1 MRAPV
6 ASRRPFVL
14 AVALRCVAP
23 SMLWCALI
31 VTAQLAWCATAAGL
45 GRIEGK
51 VIAADTGEPVA
62 YADVLLVPADTTLRR
77 VGGLANADGT
87 FLLLA
92 APGLY
97 DLHVRAI
104 SYRRRIVT
112 GLLIEEGKLLAA
124 PTALEPEAIVQ
135 QEIVVEARARQNT
148 EQALLAE
155 RRRAT
160 AVEDAISAE
169 QMRRSPD
176 RDAGDVLK
184 RVTGLS
190 VADGKYVYV
199 RGLGERYSSTEVD
212 GVRLSSPEQNKR
224 VVPLDLMPAGLLDH
238 ITVQKT
244 YTVDR
249 QGEFGA
255 GDVQVHTKSFPGE
268 RNLSVSVSQGVDEG
282 TTFGSY
288 QSDGTIGTDLFGFG
302 AGPRGLPGLV
312 RELAG
317 DRTVAVRGTD
327 PARGFTPDTLAMIGR
342 AFANAWSPVSR
353 RARPNGSIQQTFG
366 DELRL
371 FGRSLGIVQSASFG
385 RSFNR
390 QNESER
396 LYASPDALV
405 YEYGV
410 DRSVATTQLG
420 GMAAVSYRLAPSHTL
435 HLRGLYTRNADD
447 EVRVYEGVDYYNQ
460 RDFTDSPQLRRGT
473 RLRYVER
480 SVASGS
486 LEGKHEIARL
496 RRSRIEWRVTTSGA
510 RRLEPDR
517 REMVYDRNG
526 YYDGDN
532 APVYFWSLSGRP
544 GPTREFGVLDE
555 RGWGADA
562 SWSLPVRFRSLGMG
576 RVQAGAS
583 LQRKDRDSF
592 YRRFR
597 FSAPY
602 GADTSMPPE
611 SLFSDPRWNGDVY
624 GAQIEETTLPQDN
637 YAAEQRVA
645 AGFVNVEV
653 PFGSRLR
660 GVFGVRFE
668 HALQSVRCFDLFERD
683 VVTAEGRI
691 DEAAW
696 LPAAN
701 LRWAFGERTS
711 VRVAAS
717 RTLSRPDL
725 TEFSPSPSLEYVG
738 GLQVAGNPDLR
749 QATIH
754 SYDLRVE
761 TFPSGTELL
770 AAGIFHKELRDP
782 IERVILGGS
791 APILAPENADRGRNQ
806 GVEVEAR
813 ASLGRLW
820 TRLQRLT
827 LTTNASWIHS
837 RVRLEP
843 HLTEIGSREHPLE
856 GQPDYLVN
864 GTLSCAFPGRR
875 AEVSVLLN
883 AVGRR
888 LEALGLYGRP
898 DIYEQSTTT
907 LDAAATWRPWPSMG
921 VKASGRNLFD
931 TQVRRVQ
938 GAHETYRTRSGRSYA
953 LALSFGA

>member
-1 MRAPV
+1 M
-6 ASRRPFVL
+6 SRRSFVL
-14 AVALRCVAP
+14 TAALRCVVP
-23 SMLWCALI
+23 PMLWCALI
-31 VTAQLAWCATAAGL
+31 VTAQLAWSATAAGL
-45 GRIEGK
+45 GRVEGK
-51 VIAADTGEPVA
+51 VIASDTGEPVA
-62 YADVLLVPADTTLRR
+62 YADVMLVPADTTLRR
-77 VGGLANADGT
+77 VGGLTHADGT

-92 APGLY
+92 APGVY

-104 SYRRRIVT
+104 SYGRKIVT
-112 GLLIEEGKLLAA
+112 GLQVEEGKLLTM
-124 PTALEPEAIVQ
+124 PTSIQPEAILQ
-135 QEIVVEARARQNT
+135 QEVVVEARAQQNT

-160 AVEDAISAE
+160 SVGDAISAE
-169 QMRRSPD
+169 QVRRSPD

-212 GVRLSSPEQNKR
+212 GVRLTSPEQNKR

-244 YTVDR
+244 YSADR

-255 GDVQVHTKSFPGE
+255 GDVQVHTKSFPGK
-268 RNLSVSVSQGVDEG
+268 RNLSVSMSQGIDEG

-288 QSDGTIGTDLFGFG
+288 QSYAASGGDLFGFG
-302 AGPRGLPGLV
+302 AGPRGIPALV
-312 RELAG
+312 SDLAG
-317 DRTVAVRGTD
+317 GQTVAVRGTD
-327 PARGFTPDTLAMIGR
+327 PTRGFTPDTLAMIGS
-342 AFANAWSPVSR
+342 AFANTWSPVSR

-366 DELRL
+366 DELKL

-385 RSFNR
+385 RSYNR
-390 QNESER
+390 QDEAER

-410 DRSVATTQLG
+410 YRSVAATQLG

-435 HLRGLYTRNADD
+435 HLRGLYTRSAED

-480 SVASGS
+480 AIASGS
-486 LEGKHEIARL
+486 LEGKHEVARL
-496 RRSRIEWRVTTSGA
+496 RRSRIEWRLTTSGA

-526 YYDGDN
+526 YYDGN
-532 APVYFWSLSGRP
+532 NEPVYFWSLSGRP

-562 SWSLPVRFRSLGMG
+562 SWSLPVRFLSWGTG
-576 RVQAGAS
+576 RLQTGAS
-583 LQRKDRDSF
+583 LQRKDRDNF

-611 SLFSDPRWNGDVY
+611 SLFHDPSWNGDVY
-624 GAQIEETTLPQDN
+624 GAQVEETTLPQDN
-637 YAAEQRVA
+637 YVAEQKVA

-660 GVFGVRFE
+660 GVFGVRLE
-668 HALQSVRCFDLFERD
+668 HALQSVRCFDLFDRD
-683 VVTAEGRI
+683 LVTAEGRI
-691 DEAAW
+691 DEATW

-701 LRWAFGERTS
+701 LRWTLGERTS
-711 VRVAAS
+711 LRVAAS

-738 GLQVAGNPDLR
+738 GLQVTGNPNLK

-761 TFPSGTELL
+761 TFPSGSELL
-770 AAGIFHKELRDP
+770 AAGIFHKELRNP

-806 GVEVEAR
+806 GIEVEAR

-820 TRLQRLT
+820 TPLQRLT

-837 RVRLEP
+837 RVRLKP
-843 HLTEIGSREHPLE
+843 HLTEIGSSEHPLE

-875 AEVSVLLN
+875 VEISVLMN

-898 DIYEQSTTT
+898 DIYEQPTTT

-921 VKASGRNLFD
+921 VKAGGRNLFD
-931 TQVRRVQ
+931 SEARRVQ
-938 GAHETYRTRSGRSYA
+938 GSHETYRARSGRSYS
-953 LALSFGA
+953 LALNFGA